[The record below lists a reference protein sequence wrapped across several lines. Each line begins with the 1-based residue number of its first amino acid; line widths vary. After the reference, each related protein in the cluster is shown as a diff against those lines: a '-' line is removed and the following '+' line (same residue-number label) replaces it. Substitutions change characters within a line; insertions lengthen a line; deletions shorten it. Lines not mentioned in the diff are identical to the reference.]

1 MGRGRTLKHALRS
14 KIAPA
19 PGMRWAAAPR
29 EAKATVVVEW
39 PDGSKDTWKT
49 HRYGVL
55 LRALAQVPVTSVH
68 LKRAFDP
75 EPVDVTGQS
84 FS

>member
-1 MGRGRTLKHALRS
+1 MGKGRTIRHAMRS
-14 KIAPA
+14 KIAPW
-19 PGMRWAAAPR
+19 PPR

-39 PDGSKDTWKT
+39 ADGSKDTWKT

-68 LKRAFDP
+68 LQRASDP

-84 FS
+84 FG

>member
-1 MGRGRTLKHALRS
+1 MGKGRTIRHAMRS

-19 PGMRWAAAPR
+19 PGMRWPR

-39 PDGSKDTWKT
+39 ADGSKDTWKT

-68 LKRAFDP
+68 LKRASDP

-84 FS
+84 FG